1 MSYVA
6 GRGAPWKSC
15 SLGVTLCRRFWVA
28 QQELD
33 YPGCSL
39 SRPPVTCFPF
49 EIPDP
54 GHRLPC
60 PDGTPELR
68 PYSSWTR
75 TVELGGAVAHGPTGR
90 VHVATHLRPDA
101 RGGHFAGPSPRAPRG
116 CGVDFTTRTR
126 QPGPPRGP
134 APGRRLRLMLRPP
147 GCGRRG
153 ARRSSWVVSTALRR
167 PLGNVAGSVL
177 PLPRQAG
184 QGASRGADPA
194 PWESPAV
201 TAAYLVDCP
210 TKPGAIACRRS
221 ARSQGMMTTSAR

>member
-1 MSYVA
+1 MA
-6 GRGAPWKSC
+6 GRGAPRKSC

-54 GHRLPC
+54 GRLLPC

-75 TVELGGAVAHGPTGR
+75 TVELAGAVAHGPTGR

-116 CGVDFTTRTR
+116 CRVDLTTSTR

-147 GCGRRG
+147 GVDGGGRVAARG
-153 ARRSSWVVSTALRR
+153 WSVPRC
-167 PLGNVAGSVL
+167 AGPSETWRA
-177 PLPRQAG
+177 PFFP
-184 QGASRGADPA
+184 SRGRPA
-194 PWESPAV
+194 RAH
-201 TAAYLVDCP
+201 
-210 TKPGAIACRRS
+210 PGVQTRPPGNLRL
-221 ARSQGMMTTSAR
+221 